1 MLQMASEYRKAIGNN
16 IRCLRKKQGLSQNQL
31 SAQCQVRGFDRL
43 TRSAIGKIEV
53 GQRRIQLEELKL
65 FRELLK
71 TTYDE
76 LLNE

>member
-1 MLQMASEYRKAIGNN
+1 MRK
-16 IRCLRKKQGLSQNQL
+16 RKMGAQFVLKNHFCKKRLFKNQF
-31 SAQCQVRGFDRL
+31 SALCQVRGFDRL